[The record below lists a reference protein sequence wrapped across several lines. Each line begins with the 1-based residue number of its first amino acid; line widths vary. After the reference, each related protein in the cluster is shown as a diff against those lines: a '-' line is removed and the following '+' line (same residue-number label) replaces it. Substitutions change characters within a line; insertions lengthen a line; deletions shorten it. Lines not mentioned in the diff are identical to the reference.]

1 MFVVCR
7 VLCSPVVMVVCFT
20 YVVFYRVFHFLFR
33 LERLFVAFGSG
44 VVFVAHRK
52 IAFVSCMEGLP
63 YFEVY
68 GVLFGSVTFWAQELA
83 LFMACC

>member
-1 MFVVCR
+1 MLYLKSITRSDSRCSLFVVFF
-7 VLCSPVVMVVCFT
+7 VAWLLWTFAS
-20 YVVFYRVFHFLFR
+20 
-33 LERLFVAFGSG
+33 LFVAFGSG

-63 YFEVY
+63 FFEVY

>member
-44 VVFVAHRK
+44 VIFVAHRK
-52 IAFVSCMEGLP
+52 IAFVHVWRGFHF
-63 YFEVY
+63 FEVY
-68 GVLFGSVTFWAQELA
+68 GVLFVSVTFWAQELA